1 MATNNANNNATPNVA
16 AHSVLISEA
25 GSPVVG
31 VLLATGQVLVGVT
44 GADPVA
50 QTLANV
56 NKWVD
61 QTTGSVTMAI
71 NTGYVTD
78 NGASLVT
85 YTLPTTAALGS
96 VMEIVGQSAGGWTVA
111 QASGQSIGL
120 GSQVSTTGAGGSISS
135 SNAGDCVRI
144 VCVTANTTFRVVSGW
159 GNITFV

>member
-31 VLLATGQVLVGVT
+31 VLLGAGQVLVGVA

-56 NKWVD
+56 STWVD
-61 QTTGSVTMAI
+61 QLTGSITMAV

-85 YTLPTTAALGS
+85 YTLPAVAALGS
-96 VMEIVGQSAGGWTVA
+96 VIEIMGKSAGGWTIA
-111 QASGQSIGL
+111 QGAGQSIGL
-120 GSQVSTTGAGGSISS
+120 GSVTSTVGAGGSVSS
-135 SNAGDCVRI
+135 SNLGDCVRL
-144 VCVTANTTFRVVSGW
+144 VCITANTGWRVSSGW
-159 GNITFV
+159 GNLTYV